1 MKLKIGLPKGSLQE
15 STLNL
20 LGKAGFSF
28 SIRERSYFPASDDE
42 ELEAILI
49 RAQEVGRYVYD
60 GVLDVGITG
69 KDWIIENGVDAD
81 VIEVAELVYSK
92 VSFRPVRWVVA
103 VPESSSIQS
112 VQDLQG
118 KRIATEVVNITKQY
132 LKKHNV
138 QAEVE
143 FSWGATEAKTPD
155 LVDAIVE
162 VTESGSSL
170 RANKLRIVDTV
181 LTSTVRLI
189 ANKKSFE
196 DPWKKEKIENI
207 AMLMQGA
214 IQAISKVGL
223 KFNIKKENLAAVQK
237 ALPAMKR
244 PTISPLVGNEWV
256 ALETIIEESV
266 VRTLIPEL
274 KKAGAEDIIEYPLN
288 KVIY

>member
-1 MKLKIGLPKGSLQE
+1 MKLKIGLPKGSLQD
-15 STLNL
+15 STLSL
-20 LGKAGFSF
+20 LDKAGFSF
-28 SIRERSYFPASDDE
+28 STRERSYFPASDDE

-49 RAQEVGRYVYD
+49 RAQEMSRYVYD
-60 GVLDVGITG
+60 GVLDAGITG
-69 KDWIIENGVDAD
+69 KDWIIENGVDSD
-81 VIEVAELVYSK
+81 IIEVAELVYSK
-92 VSFRPVRWVVA
+92 VSFRAVRWVIA
-103 VPESSSIQS
+103 VPESSPIQS

-132 LKKHNV
+132 LEKHGV

-170 RANKLRIVDTV
+170 RANKLRIIDTV

-189 ANKKSFE
+189 ANKNSFH
-196 DPWKKEKIENI
+196 DPWKREKIENI
-207 AMLMQGA
+207 AMLMRGA
-214 IQAISKVGL
+214 IQANSKVGL
-223 KFNIKKENLAAVQK
+223 KFNIKKSNLPVMEK

-256 ALETIIEESV
+256 ALEIIVEESV

-274 KKAGAEDIIEYPLN
+274 KKTGAEDIIEYPLN

>member
-1 MKLKIGLPKGSLQE
+1 MLLRIGLPKGSLQE

-20 LGKAGFSF
+20 LAKAGFNF

-49 RAQEVGRYVYD
+49 RVQEMAGYVHD
-60 GVLDVGITG
+60 GVLDIGITG
-69 KDWIIENGVDAD
+69 KDWIVENGVD
-81 VIEVAELVYSK
+81 VVEVAELVYSK

-103 VPESSSIQS
+103 VPESSDIKT
-112 VQDLQG
+112 VQDLNG
-118 KRIATEVVNITKQY
+118 KRIATEVVNITRKY
-132 LKKHNV
+132 LEKHNV
-138 QAEVE
+138 NAEVE

-170 RANKLRIVDTV
+170 RANKLKIIDTV

-189 ANKKSFE
+189 ANETSYN
-196 DPWKKEKIENI
+196 DPRKREKIDTI
-207 AMLMQGA
+207 AMLMRGA

-223 KFNIKKENLAAVQK
+223 KFNLKKANLDAVRDV
-237 ALPAMKR
+237 LPAMKR
-244 PTISPLVGNEWV
+244 PTISPLMGNDWV
-256 ALETIIEESV
+256 ALETIIDEKI
-266 VRTLIPEL
+266 VRTIIPKL
-274 KKAGAEDIIEYPLN
+274 KKAGAEDIVEYPLN

>member
-1 MKLKIGLPKGSLQE
+1 MLLRIGLPKGSLQE

-20 LGKAGFSF
+20 LAKAGFNF

-49 RAQEVGRYVYD
+49 RAQEMAGYVHD
-60 GVLDVGITG
+60 GVLDIGITG
-69 KDWIIENGVDAD
+69 KDWIVENGVD
-81 VIEVAELVYSK
+81 VVEVAELVYSK

-103 VPESSSIQS
+103 VPESSDIKT
-112 VQDLQG
+112 VQDLNG
-118 KRIATEVVNITKQY
+118 KRIATEVVNITRKY
-132 LKKHNV
+132 LEKHNV
-138 QAEVE
+138 KAEVE

-170 RANKLRIVDTV
+170 RANKLKIIDTV

-189 ANKKSFE
+189 ANETSYNHPRKR
-196 DPWKKEKIENI
+196 EKIDTI
-207 AMLMQGA
+207 AMLMRGA

-223 KFNIKKENLAAVQK
+223 KFNLKKANLDAVRDV
-237 ALPAMKR
+237 LPAMKR
-244 PTISPLVGNEWV
+244 PTISPLMGNDWV
-256 ALETIIEESV
+256 ALETIIDEKI
-266 VRTLIPEL
+266 VRTIIPKL
-274 KKAGAEDIIEYPLN
+274 KKAGAEDIVEYPLN

>member
-1 MKLKIGLPKGSLQE
+1 MLLRIGLPKGSLQE

-20 LGKAGFSF
+20 LAKAGFNF

-49 RAQEVGRYVYD
+49 RAQEMAGYVHD
-60 GVLDVGITG
+60 GVLDIGITG
-69 KDWIIENGVDAD
+69 KDWIVENGVD
-81 VIEVAELVYSK
+81 VVEVAELVYSK

-103 VPESSSIQS
+103 VPESSDIKT
-112 VQDLQG
+112 VKDLNG
-118 KRIATEVVNITKQY
+118 KRIATEVVNITRKY
-132 LKKHNV
+132 LEKHNV
-138 QAEVE
+138 KAEVE

-170 RANKLRIVDTV
+170 RANKLKIIDTV

-189 ANKKSFE
+189 ANETSYN
-196 DPWKKEKIENI
+196 DPRKREKIDTI
-207 AMLMQGA
+207 AMLMRGA

-223 KFNIKKENLAAVQK
+223 KFNLKKANLDAVRDV
-237 ALPAMKR
+237 LPAMKR
-244 PTISPLVGNEWV
+244 PTISPLMGNDWV
-256 ALETIIEESV
+256 ALETIIDEKI
-266 VRTLIPEL
+266 VRTIIPKL
-274 KKAGAEDIIEYPLN
+274 KKAGAEDIVEYPLN

>member
-1 MKLKIGLPKGSLQE
+1 MLLRIGLPKGSLQE

-20 LGKAGFSF
+20 LAKAGFNF

-49 RAQEVGRYVYD
+49 RAQEMAGYVHD
-60 GVLDVGITG
+60 GVLDIGITG
-69 KDWIIENGVDAD
+69 KDWIVENGVD
-81 VIEVAELVYSK
+81 VVEVAELVYSK

-103 VPESSSIQS
+103 VPESSDIKT
-112 VQDLQG
+112 VQDLNG
-118 KRIATEVVNITKQY
+118 KRIATEVVNITRKY
-132 LKKHNV
+132 LEKHNV
-138 QAEVE
+138 KAEVE

-170 RANKLRIVDTV
+170 RANKLKIIDTV

-189 ANKKSFE
+189 ANETSYN
-196 DPWKKEKIENI
+196 DPRKREKIDNI
-207 AMLMQGA
+207 AMLMRGA

-223 KFNIKKENLAAVQK
+223 KFNLKKVNLDAVRDV
-237 ALPAMKR
+237 LPAMKR
-244 PTISPLVGNEWV
+244 PTISPLMGNEWV
-256 ALETIIEESV
+256 ALETIIDEKI
-266 VRTLIPEL
+266 VRTIIPKL
-274 KKAGAEDIIEYPLN
+274 KKAGAEDIVEYPLN

>member
-1 MKLKIGLPKGSLQE
+1 MLLRIGLPKGSLQE

-20 LGKAGFSF
+20 LAKAGFNF

-49 RAQEVGRYVYD
+49 RAQEMAGYVHD
-60 GVLDVGITG
+60 GVLDIGITG
-69 KDWIIENGVDAD
+69 KDWIVENGVD
-81 VIEVAELVYSK
+81 VVEVAELVYSK

-103 VPESSSIQS
+103 VPESSDIKT
-112 VQDLQG
+112 VQDLNG
-118 KRIATEVVNITKQY
+118 KRIATEVVNITRKY
-132 LKKHNV
+132 LEKHNV
-138 QAEVE
+138 KAEVE

-170 RANKLRIVDTV
+170 RANKLKIIDTV

-189 ANKKSFE
+189 ANETSYTHPRKR
-196 DPWKKEKIENI
+196 EKIDTI
-207 AMLMQGA
+207 AMLMRGA

-223 KFNIKKENLAAVQK
+223 KFNLKKANLDAVRDV
-237 ALPAMKR
+237 LPAMKR
-244 PTISPLVGNEWV
+244 PTISPLMGNDWV
-256 ALETIIEESV
+256 ALETIIDEKI
-266 VRTLIPEL
+266 VRTIIPKL
-274 KKAGAEDIIEYPLN
+274 KKAGAEDIVEYPLN